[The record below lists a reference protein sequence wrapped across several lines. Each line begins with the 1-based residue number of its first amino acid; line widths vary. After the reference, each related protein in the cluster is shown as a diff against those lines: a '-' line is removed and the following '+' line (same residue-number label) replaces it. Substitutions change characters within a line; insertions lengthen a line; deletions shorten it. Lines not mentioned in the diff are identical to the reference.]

1 MQLFS
6 GPSIWTMLH
15 GIVLGG
21 GALVALFAA
30 LFALYTTR
38 PSRSA
43 AGTQVPGSSRPLTLL
58 LVAAAAALWLTV
70 LGGTYIV
77 FPIYRATPPEG
88 VTALVAYPRAFVL
101 SDPSTA
107 WLHSFGME
115 IKEHIPWM
123 VAMITTGV
131 AYVAARARERLWR
144 DVDLHATVMVLVGL
158 CLALVSI
165 ASLLGVFVNKV
176 APVQ

>member
-6 GPSIWTMLH
+6 GPSISTMLH

-21 GALVALFAA
+21 GALLALFAA
-30 LFALYTTR
+30 LAFLYANR
-38 PSRSA
+38 PSRDASA
-43 AGTQVPGSSRPLTLL
+43 AEMPGSSRALTLL
-58 LVAAAAALWLTV
+58 LAAAAAALWLTV

-77 FPIYRATPPEG
+77 FPIYRAPPPEG
-88 VTALVAYPRAFVL
+88 VTALAAYPRAFVL

-107 WLHSFGME
+107 WLHSLGME
-115 IKEHIPWM
+115 IKEHVPWM
-123 VAMITTGV
+123 VAMITTAV

-144 DVDLHATVMVLVGL
+144 DAELHATVTVLVGV
-158 CLALVSI
+158 CLALVSV

>member
-6 GPSIWTMLH
+6 GPSISTMLH

-21 GALVALFAA
+21 GVLIALFAA
-30 LFALYTTR
+30 LFSLYAMR
-38 PSRSA
+38 PAHLSESYPAGASRA
-43 AGTQVPGSSRPLTLL
+43 LTLL
-58 LVAAAAALWLTV
+58 LVGAAAALWLTV

-77 FPIYRATPPEG
+77 FPTYRVTPPDG
-88 VTALVAYPRAFVL
+88 VSALMAYPRAFIL

-115 IKEHIPWM
+115 IKEHVPWM
-123 VAMITTGV
+123 VAMITTAV
-131 AYVAARARERLWR
+131 AYVARRARLWKDAELR
-144 DVDLHATVMVLVGL
+144 AMVMVLIGV
-158 CLALVSI
+158 CLALVSV

>member
-1 MQLFS
+1 
-6 GPSIWTMLH
+6 MLH

-30 LFALYTTR
+30 LFSLYTMR
-38 PSRSA
+38 PSRGAS
-43 AGTQVPGSSRPLTLL
+43 GTQVLPGSSRPLTLL

-77 FPIYRATPPEG
+77 FPTYRATPPEG
-88 VTALVAYPRAFVL
+88 VTALMAYPRAFVL

-115 IKEHIPWM
+115 IKEHVPWM

-131 AYVAARARERLWR
+131 AFVASRARERVWR
-144 DVDLHATVMVLVGL
+144 DADLHATLMVLVGL
-158 CLALVSI
+158 CLALVSV